1 MKYFQKLKCEDCG
14 YGTIA
19 DDFGE
24 EIICLY
30 CKGSGIIKG
39 VDITSTIKPILGGIK
54 LMEYRKGSYG
64 KDGFYSRLTRE
75 KWNSHLVQLKQIIL
89 ANVIKVKDG

>member
-1 MKYFQKLKCEDCG
+1 MKYFQKLKCNHSQH
-14 YGTIA
+14 
-19 DDFGE
+19 
-24 EIICLY
+24 
-30 CKGSGIIKG
+30 CKDGSGIIAG
-39 VDITSTIKPILGGIK
+39 ADITSTIKPILGGIK